1 MMENAYMTSKH
12 GSYFFLEL
20 LTVYEAGH
28 FPCGW
33 RGEWPSGSLV
43 LY

>member
-1 MMENAYMTSKH
+1 MENAYL
-12 GSYFFLEL
+12 GSGHSCFFFLEL

-33 RGEWPSGSLV
+33 VGDWPRGKLV
-43 LY
+43 VY